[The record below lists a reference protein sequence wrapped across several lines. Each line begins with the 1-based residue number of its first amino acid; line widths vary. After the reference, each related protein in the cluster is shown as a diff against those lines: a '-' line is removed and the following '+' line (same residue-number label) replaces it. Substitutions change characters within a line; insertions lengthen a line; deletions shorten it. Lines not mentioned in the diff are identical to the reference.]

1 MLKSLDRDISIIS
14 PHSADPRNNDE
25 IQMFWN
31 TSKSKQLDG
40 KEGKSE

>member
-14 PHSADPRNNDE
+14 PHSADPRNNE

-31 TSKSKQLDG
+31 ASKSKQLDG